1 MVISN
6 LSKKKTAITTA
17 INASSNDSDD
27 ELEGICHTH
36 YDPTSDEWFDDD
48 ENESDSYSDRSDDD
62 STYSQSQQDRQLQQ
76 GDKEQELQLLLSN
89 PDKLKNKIS
98 SLLKKKRKL
107 IKMIN
112 KSSNFTSFVRN
123 EIECKQM
130 ALNATTGPTDEEKIK
145 INHLVNDFYIRWT
158 STYIMLIRLLL
169 VQSIINNITYSPHAD
184 IDLATKQVKKLPSLR
199 NGHLEWKLLQSL

>member
-1 MVISN
+1 
-6 LSKKKTAITTA
+6 T
-17 INASSNDSDD
+17 NASSNDFDD

-48 ENESDSYSDRSDDD
+48 GNSDLDDEDYVSMIFDETESDSYSDRSDDD
-62 STYSQSQQDRQLQQ
+62 STYSQSQQDRQLQE
-76 GDKEQELQLLLSN
+76 GNKEQELQLLLSN

-169 VQSIINNITYSPHAD
+169 VQSIINNITYSPHTD
-184 IDLATKQVKKLPSLR
+184 IDLTTKQVKKLPSLR